1 MTKQHLIWL
10 IALAGLGLLALVFV
24 YANLLPRVPFDF
36 K

>member
-10 IALAGLGLLALVFV
+10 IMLAGLGLLALLFI
-24 YANLLPRVPFDF
+24 YAGRLPRVPFVF

>member
-10 IALAGLGLLALVFV
+10 IALAVVGLLALLFI
-24 YANLLPRVPFDF
+24 YAARLPWVPFLF